1 MGYGRESNT
10 ERVLLSL
17 ILLAVGIPLGI
28 GLGRNYFPTV
38 MTETV
43 TETVTTPTTVSVIEK
58 QPITVTVTETRT
70 VTITLP
76 QTSPSYLGMNKFTV
90 LDEVIKVKAHHFS
103 AYSIEPFDT
112 DVRLRI
118 YISVIEGGPVNFF
131 VVDEENLKLLQE
143 GFSFMYYVKPSQKSI
158 SSIYTVEWI
167 APASKNLAFVIDNSD
182 SNRDAK
188 VLVKI
193 VGFPL
198 GG

>member
-1 MGYGRESNT
+1 MGYERENGI

-17 ILLAVGIPLGI
+17 ILLTVGISLGI
-28 GLGRNYFPTV
+28 GLARNYFPTV
-38 MTETV
+38 ITETV
-43 TETVTTPTTVSVIEK
+43 TKTVNTPTTVRVIEK

-70 VTITLP
+70 ITITLP

-103 AYSIEPFDT
+103 AYSIKPFDT

-118 YISVIEGGPVNFF
+118 YISVIEGGLINFY
-131 VVDEENLKLLQE
+131 VVDEENLRLLQE
-143 GFSFMYYVKPSQKSI
+143 GLSFMYYVKPSQKSI
-158 SSIYTVEWI
+158 SSIYTVEWV
-167 APASKNLAFVIDNSD
+167 APASKGLAFVIDNTNGD
-182 SNRDAK
+182 REAK

-193 VGFPL
+193 VGYPL